1 MADPGEGPEGP
12 GLPLVLDQTEA
23 RRAEKIFLEDRP
35 PPYLRVWMTSPP
47 LSHGLDPALHAH
59 VQQTQRSEQRVF
71 ITTRFH
77 CNRNFA
83 LWTFRQYEFS
93 PWRNFAGANFFSDEN
108 SAKGNSFPVDAKFRQ
123 DDSEIS
129 FDSTKIRERFDEI
142 SSNFRENKERKT
154 PNLVLH
160 SISFAQYCTRNIF
173 LPLIYRSTC
182 YTLNNVI
189 SFELK

>member
-1 MADPGEGPEGP
+1 MGPLP
-12 GLPLVLDQTEA
+12 PLVLDQTEA

-47 LSHGLDPALHAH
+47 PPPLSHGLDPVLHVH

-71 ITTRFH
+71 IATRFH

-83 LWTFRQYEFS
+83 LRTFCQYEFS
-93 PWRNFAGANFFSDEN
+93 PRRNFAGANFFSDEN
-108 SAKGNSFPVDAKFRQ
+108 SAKWNFASVDAKFRQ

-129 FDSTKIRERFDEI
+129 FDSTKIHERFDEI
-142 SSNFRENKERKT
+142 SSNFRESKERKT

-173 LPLIYRSTC
+173 LPLISRSTC

-189 SFELK
+189 SFEFK